1 MVELDDVLAH
11 VRFQAFNALFSE
23 DMVHLHLF
31 ADHRFALDHLPPLV
45 SADDREDDAIGL
57 VHRFRPVHC
66 HTVAGQVLF
75 QLLEQVGQLGE
86 RAGTDC
92 IAQCAQ
98 VFSFMGIAESGCPFG
113 HQ

>member
-23 DMVHLHLF
+23 DVVHLHFF
-31 ADHRFALDHLPPLV
+31 ADHRFTLDHLPPLV
-45 SADDREDDAIGL
+45 SADDRQDDAIGF

-75 QLLEQVGQLGE
+75 KLLEQIGQL
-86 RAGTDC
+86 R
-92 IAQCAQ
+92 
-98 VFSFMGIAESGCPFG
+98 
-113 HQ
+113 